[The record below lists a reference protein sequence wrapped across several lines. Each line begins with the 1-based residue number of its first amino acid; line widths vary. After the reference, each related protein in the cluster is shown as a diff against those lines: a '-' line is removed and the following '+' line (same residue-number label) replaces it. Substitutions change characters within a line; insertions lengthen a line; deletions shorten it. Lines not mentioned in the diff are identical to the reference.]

1 MKKRHEE
8 YLVQQR
14 ARHRNLRKDCWAD
27 LEAECLDWLA
37 DGYYE
42 IAKVVG
48 NEMALLVASEMD
60 KSRGSDF
67 RSGYS
72 EGLIAA
78 CKVLA
83 NPWQPAGSSDGSIQ
97 DASVW
102 AALRPPYART
112 IGGSLA

>member
-14 ARHRNLRKDCWAD
+14 ARHRNLRKDWAD

-60 KSRGSDF
+60 TSRGSDF

-72 EGLIAA
+72 EGLIAVCEA
-78 CKVLA
+78 LA
-83 NPWQPAGSSDGSIQ
+83 KKQYWQPAGSSDGSIQ

-102 AALRPPYART
+102 AALRPPIT
-112 IGGSLA
+112 

>member
-1 MKKRHEE
+1 MKKRHEA

-42 IAKVVG
+42 IAKIVA
-48 NEMALLVASEMD
+48 NEMEMQTN
-60 KSRGSDF
+60 SDF
-67 RSGYS
+67 LSGYAD
-72 EGLIAA
+72 GLVAA

-83 NPWQPAGSSDGSIQ
+83 KEQVLPSTDGWQPAGSSDGSIQ
-97 DASVW
+97 HASVW
-102 AALRPPYART
+102 AALRPPIT
-112 IGGSLA
+112 